1 MPEALPP
8 LPEDPCLDVGL
19 PSSPSSLLSA
29 PTSQPPFLEV
39 RFPPS
44 KRLRQESC
52 QGSVG
57 EEASRRKRRGWQE
70 ELRRCKARVEARNR
84 ERVEARVEARGRER
98 MEARVEARGREG
110 MEARVEARGREG
122 LPLCH
127 TWTAGT
133 CSNR

>member
-1 MPEALPP
+1 MGRGIE
-8 LPEDPCLDVGL
+8 
-19 PSSPSSLLSA
+19 
-29 PTSQPPFLEV
+29 
-39 RFPPS
+39 
-44 KRLRQESC
+44 
-52 QGSVG
+52 
-57 EEASRRKRRGWQE
+57 RRGWQE

-98 MEARVEARGREG
+98 KEARGRER

-122 LPLCH
+122 LPLCR